1 MMNPSQSTAQSTTLQ
16 TIAGTRAGALPALIA
31 MAAGAM
37 LVFVVGFAGSEVLH
51 NAAHDSRHSFSFPC
65 H

>member
-1 MMNPSQSTAQSTTLQ
+1 
-16 TIAGTRAGALPALIA
+16 
-31 MAAGAM
+31 MAAGVM
-37 LVFVVGFAGSEVLH
+37 LLFVVGFAGPEVLH

>member
-1 MMNPSQSTAQSTTLQ
+1 MTTSPSTALQ
-16 TIAGTRAGALPALIA
+16 ALAGTRAGALPALLA
-31 MAAGAM
+31 MAAGVM
-37 LVFVVGFAGSEVLH
+37 LLFVVGFAGPEVLH